1 MISHSRRRLFL
12 RGVGVGWVASGLA
25 PYDHGLFED
34 DSSSAA
40 SSQDVDF
47 CYDKYVYTPWS
58 QTSQRRLF
66 LRGVG
71 IGWVARE
78 MAPYDHELLE
88 EDSSCAASSSASSS
102 VAMNKRGF
110 EWVLFMSDTVCVV
123 LSVVRCC
130 SVLQCLVVCWGVLQC
145 VAVCCA
151 WVTMVASF

>member
-40 SSQDVDF
+40 SSYGVDS
-47 CYDKYVYTPWS
+47 CYYTYAYTPWS
-58 QTSQRRLF
+58 QTSWRRLF

-71 IGWVARE
+71 VGWVAGE
-78 MAPYDHELLE
+78 MAPYDHELFE
-88 EDSSCAASSSASSS
+88 DDSSSAASSSASSS
-102 VAMNKRGF
+102 VAINKRGF
-110 EWVLFMSDTVCVV
+110 EWVLFMSDNFCVV

-130 SVLQCLVVCWGVLQC
+130 SVLPCVEVCCSVLQC